1 MEDGATVPRSEFEE
15 TYVMHSI
22 FLDCSI
28 GQPMGHVDTQLIMQ
42 VSSEVLRFDDEDD
55 DDDQPAR
62 DIGNHKKLAYVHC
75 TFGAK
80 SR

>member
-1 MEDGATVPRSEFEE
+1 
-15 TYVMHSI
+15 
-22 FLDCSI
+22 
-28 GQPMGHVDTQLIMQ
+28 MGHVDTQLIMQ
-42 VSSEVLRFDDEDD
+42 VSSDVLRFDD

-62 DIGNHKKLAYVHC
+62 DIGNHKKLACVHC